1 MKTLK
6 EIHGQEKAIVFLK
19 RIIASYKIAPAYL
32 FTGIQGIGK
41 TTTAMAFALLINCM
55 DPVDGD
61 GCKICTSCKKI
72 IGGNHPDII
81 IIEPDKDKKGIG
93 INQIREINRHLAFS
107 PALERYRIIIIDP
120 AEKMTDEAANAFL
133 KTLEEPPPHNIFIL
147 NVRDPG
153 ELLLTIV
160 SRCQKVPF
168 KPLPTE
174 DIVNLLINEE
184 DMDKEKATIV
194 ARLSEGSLGRAIKIS
209 KDDLFTDRVSWITM
223 LNSVINR
230 PYDILIDMAHE
241 LTGFGKRSATDKELK
256 DDRIA
261 LMLGIWKS
269 WYRDILIFKLE
280 GKLDLILNSDLNN
293 HLKKASALYTVDAL
307 IRSLTVIAR
316 AEYDLMN
323 NKNLLFLLERSL
335 LGLKRAVKGSYV

>member
-223 LNSVINR
+223 LNSVINK

-307 IRSLTVIAR
+307 IRSLAVIAR

-335 LGLKRAVKGSYV
+335 LGLKRAVRGSYV